1 MKKPMILAAATAT
14 GVALV
19 WTFGPTLR
27 LEADSGAGQAI
38 YAANCAEC
46 HGASLQGEPNWRR
59 PNQDGTYPAPPH
71 DESGHTW
78 HHDDAYLF
86 AYTKFGGAA
95 VLAQMGITNVPSAMP
110 GFADSLSDDDIKAV
124 LAYIESTWPERIRE
138 ARKARLSGG

>member
-59 PNQDGTYPAPPH
+59 PNQDGAAP
-71 DESGHTW
+71 
-78 HHDDAYLF
+78 
-86 AYTKFGGAA
+86 
-95 VLAQMGITNVPSAMP
+95 
-110 GFADSLSDDDIKAV
+110 
-124 LAYIESTWPERIRE
+124 
-138 ARKARLSGG
+138 